1 VKISISIF
9 TPTHD
14 SRFLRD
20 AYESIKAQD
29 FHEWILVYNNGAQ
42 VLDFGDPRV
51 KSFVW
56 PNAPPWVGPLKA
68 YACERATGDVL
79 LELDHDDLLTPDALA
94 EVAAAF
100 DDPAVGFVY
109 SNTIHATGDLQPVR
123 RFDECWGWKFREVM
137 FQGHQ
142 LDEHISFEPSPE
154 SVSRIWYAP
163 NHLRA
168 FRRDVYQKVGGYSWE
183 MRILDDLDLMCRLY
197 QATKFKHIDKGL
209 YVYRVHGQNS
219 WLRYNAE
226 IQQNVYRIY
235 DQYIERLVLRWAEM
249 NGLSALDLGGRP
261 LGSPSTSTST
271 STPASTSTS
280 TYSSVDLKDADVCCD
295 LNGAWPFEDSSVGVI
310 RAFDVFEHLRD
321 PLHTMREVSRV
332 LAPGGWLFCQVPSTD
347 GRGAFSD
354 PTHRSFWNELSFAY
368 YTRAVKAKYIDTPVR
383 LQAPRLYTTEKDT
396 EGVCWVV
403 AHLINLKGGYRP
415 CGAVEI

>member
-14 SRFLRD
+14 SRFLRE
-20 AYESIKAQD
+20 AYESIKGQN
-29 FHEWILVYNNGAQ
+29 FHEWVIIYNNGAQ
-42 VLDFGDPRV
+42 VIDFGDPRV

-56 PNAPPWVGPLKA
+56 SNAPKWVGPLKA

-235 DQYIERLVLRWAEM
+235 DQYIEALAERWSTM
-249 NGLSALDLGGRP
+249 NGLRRVELGGRMAAKP
-261 LGSPSTSTST
+261 GYE
-271 STPASTSTS
+271 A
-280 TYSSVDLKDADVCCD
+280 VDLKDAGILCD
-295 LNGAWPFEDSSVGVI
+295 LNGEWPFLASSVGVI
-310 RAFDVFEHLRD
+310 RAFDVFEHLKD
-321 PLHTMREVSRV
+321 PLHTMQEVSRV
-332 LAPGGWLFCQVPSTD
+332 LAPGGWLFCQVPSAD